1 MQGTALQTVENKQNA
16 QNQLSLNKPVLT
28 PQDIVHQVNLIQE
41 VMKTVM
47 KEGEH
52 YGIIPGTNKPTLY
65 KAGAEKLLITFRL
78 DPEYEVISSVHE
90 KDFVSYTVKCTLYH
104 INTGNR
110 VSSGLG
116 SCNSREKK
124 YRKQNP
130 YDIDNTILKM
140 ASKRALIAAV
150 LNGTAASDIFT
161 QDIEDISD
169 LSENNSKQIKTPE
182 KLKEKSKVSYKL
194 LLGELLFRKYGIDLK
209 TEKEKAVEFIYQ
221 RTGKRSLTENEA
233 RELYEKLN
241 EELETN
247 LSRQQREELESYL
260 KEAGFFSNRI
270 ELILDTIDFFK
281 TIDVLKQ
288 FRSGNIEEAL
298 KLLGYRINA
307 NTIVT
312 LDGEV
317 VGEIE
322 EDDVPF

>member
-16 QNQLSLNKPVLT
+16 QNQLSLNKPLLT

-52 YGIIPGTNKPTLY
+52 YGIIPGTKKPTLY

-161 QDIEDISD
+161 QDVED
-169 LSENNSKQIKTPE
+169 LSGMLENDVIVQKINKQVKT
-182 KLKEKSKVSYKL
+182 EKSKVSYKF
-194 LLGELLFRKYGIDLK
+194 LLGELLVKKYGIDIK
-209 TEKEKAVEFIYQ
+209 KEKDRAVEFIYQ
-221 RTGKRSLTENEA
+221 RTGKKSLTEEEA
-233 RELYEKLN
+233 KQLYEKLKMEN
-241 EELETN
+241 EVIFK
-247 LSRQQREELESYL
+247 EE
-260 KEAGFFSNRI
+260 
-270 ELILDTIDFFK
+270 
-281 TIDVLKQ
+281 
-288 FRSGNIEEAL
+288 
-298 KLLGYRINA
+298 
-307 NTIVT
+307 
-312 LDGEV
+312 
-317 VGEIE
+317 E
-322 EDDVPF
+322 EDDIPF